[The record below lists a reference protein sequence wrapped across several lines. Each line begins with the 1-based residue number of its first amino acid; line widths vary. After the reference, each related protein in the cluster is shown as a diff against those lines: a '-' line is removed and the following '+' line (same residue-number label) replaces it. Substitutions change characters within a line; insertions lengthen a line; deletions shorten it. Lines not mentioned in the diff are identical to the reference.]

1 MATPYEESVSYTPS
15 QQILGFSPQQA
26 TREIAPKDNSMM
38 QLAQF
43 SKTLGGELMKYQ
55 EQVNKD
61 QMMEGYNLALSE
73 PNATDV
79 SNEIRQAGEQLKADD
94 MDANEVAFDII
105 RGGDSPEVA
114 QAVQNMSG
122 WKRYG
127 YAKGKAEQAG
137 AGWESFLS
145 GQFVDNSNRT
155 FFHPETGQEF
165 TLAETATDPA

>member
-1 MATPYEESVSYTPS
+1 MATPYEESVSYSPS

-26 TREIAPKDNSMM
+26 AREIAQKDNSMM

-55 EQVNKD
+55 EQVNKE

-94 MDANEVAFDII
+94 MDANTVAFDII
-105 RGGDSPEVA
+105 RAGDSPEVA

-127 YAKGKAEQAG
+127 YAKGKADCRCRLGELTSQDSLLTTVIRHSLIPKLVKVYACRH
-137 AGWESFLS
+137 
-145 GQFVDNSNRT
+145 SN
-155 FFHPETGQEF
+155 
-165 TLAETATDPA
+165 